1 MQLGRKVSAVRIDGN
16 RQHLRKKSP
25 TRIARSERKAKGCS
39 SAPELCVQI
48 RQSHEVGTGAGRRGG
63 RSGTPSSPRLLKKPV
78 CAHGPAQQKG
88 RGPRDS
94 PRPVSSAHPSPAGGG
109 GMNGGRAGRCPS
121 SPPPLPAPS
130 PYLFSPPPPPRGSRS
145 SGWSGAGCGA
155 GTGRTMR
162 CGALALALLCALPLG
177 AVELELPET
186 GSGLQAGRR
195 ETSLKGG
202 DGMRCGGL
210 GETPLESLT
219 GGRDARGG
227 GVR

>member
-1 MQLGRKVSAVRIDGN
+1 MEGGQEG
-16 RQHLRKKSP
+16 
-25 TRIARSERKAKGCS
+25 
-39 SAPELCVQI
+39 AP
-48 RQSHEVGTGAGRRGG
+48 
-63 RSGTPSSPRLLKKPV
+63 P
-78 CAHGPAQQKG
+78 
-88 RGPRDS
+88 
-94 PRPVSSAHPSPAGGG
+94 HPLPFQ
-109 GMNGGRAGRCPS
+109 
-121 SPPPLPAPS
+121 PPPLISSA
-130 PYLFSPPPPPRGSRS
+130 PPPPPRGSRS
-145 SGWSGAGCGA
+145 SGWSGTGCGA